1 MVMLLSVC
9 LYAKEI
15 KKHKAISCS
24 CMAGGNLSQSR
35 RKEEKKKKEK
45 MGEKKEV
52 LRTIKQTKKNPKG
65 SLVLES
71 IYANTFEFRFCFLQG
86 KNPVE

>member
-1 MVMLLSVC
+1 
-9 LYAKEI
+9 
-15 KKHKAISCS
+15 
-24 CMAGGNLSQSR
+24 MAGGNLSQSR